1 MSQLQLAEERRGL
14 VVFLTLPPLLTLQIP
29 SDLRANS
36 LPWASPPGARTPAFP
51 HFHASSYFTRASG
64 GLVRDFF
71 LHLLIPS
78 DPHFSSFSLKR
89 VSLFLF
95 YSPYS
100 LRLLVIPPPH
110 RTLIDVLKQ
119 ISGGCFA
126 KFTRSQHS
134 PSLLIEN
141 THSQDLWQARQ
152 CMRMLEC

>member
-1 MSQLQLAEERRGL
+1 MWTRG
-14 VVFLTLPPLLTLQIP
+14 FPCSPPLLTLQIP
-29 SDLRANS
+29 SDLGANIRLWANS
-36 LPWASPPGARTPAFP
+36 LPRASPPGARTPAFP
-51 HFHASSYFTRASG
+51 HFHASSYFTKASG

-78 DPHFSSFSLKR
+78 DPHFSSFSLKC

-95 YSPYS
+95 YSPHS
-100 LRLLVIPPPH
+100 LRLLVILPPH
-110 RTLIDVLKQ
+110 GTLIDVLKR
-119 ISGGCFA
+119 ISGGCSA

-141 THSQDLWQARQ
+141 THSQDLWQAQ